1 MKKNPRSTILA
12 GIVALAIGS
21 MVGCSSV
28 PTQAEMEQLEE
39 LRAEI
44 RSLEQHKAE
53 LIQERTTLAAAIS
66 TKVAQLQ
73 EINNKKNSINLN

>member
-1 MKKNPRSTILA
+1 MKINPRSTILA
-12 GIVALAIGS
+12 GIIVLSVAGIA
-21 MVGCSSV
+21 GCSSV
-28 PTQAEMEQLEE
+28 PTQAEMQQLEE
-39 LRAEI
+39 LQAEI

-53 LIQERTTLAAAIS
+53 LIRERTTLAAAIS

>member
-1 MKKNPRSTILA
+1 MKKNPRSTFLA
-12 GIVALAIGS
+12 GIIALSVAG

-28 PTQAEMEQLEE
+28 PTQAELQQLEE
-39 LRAEI
+39 LQAEI